1 MYVCLKPRKAQ
12 FFSFVHLKA
21 SSRKSEPCSQC
32 QTDSEVLS
40 PDEGFRNIY
49 IGAPQ
54 MLVPEKNFS
63 DLHLM
68 L

>member
-12 FFSFVHLKA
+12 FFPFVLIKA
-21 SSRKSEPCSQC
+21 SSRKSEPCSQA
-32 QTDSEVLS
+32 DSEVLS